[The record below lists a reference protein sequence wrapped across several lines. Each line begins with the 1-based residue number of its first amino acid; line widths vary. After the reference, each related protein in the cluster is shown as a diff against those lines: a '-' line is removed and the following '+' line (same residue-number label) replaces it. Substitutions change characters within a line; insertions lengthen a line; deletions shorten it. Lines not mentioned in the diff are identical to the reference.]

1 MSFVFG
7 IDQIYHSIVQNTIAL
22 LTLNRKLTVIERVIL
37 FCIFR
42 FSTLRGGGGGVR
54 TTAIIK
60 ACFDRYFDSWVLEW
74 LAKNERLV
82 VAQRECLKY

>member
-1 MSFVFG
+1 MP
-7 IDQIYHSIVQNTIAL
+7 NTIPL
-22 LTLNRKLTVIERVIL
+22 LTLNGKLTVIERVIL